1 MKIFKGIMV
10 LLVMMLIATGCQKVE
25 KPSDEVV
32 PDKNEVPFVRS
43 ASKVVKD
50 DKTKSTITS
59 QESYQIGTYITISI
73 YDEKEVPSTVFDEI
87 FYTIYDFEKMMSKN
101 IEMTN
106 VDQINDSA
114 GVAPVEVPEVL
125 YDVIA
130 LSISYGEM
138 SNGLFDVSIG
148 PVVNLWGIGTDDAAI
163 PDGDELKAAMEKVDY
178 RKIELDPDK
187 STVFLP
193 EEGMVLDLGAVAK
206 GYIADEVKKVIQK
219 NGYES
224 AIINLG
230 GNVLTVGLKPNSDHW
245 SVGVRDPQSEMGG
258 LVGILN
264 LEDNAIVSSGVYERF
279 FIKDNVRYH
288 HLINPETGYP
298 EQSNLLSI
306 SIVTGASVDGD
317 ALSTAGFLM
326 GFEKGYD
333 FIESIEGVDAMFVL
347 DDGSIYMTSG
357 IESKFLLTNNKY
369 TIKSK

>member
-1 MKIFKGIMV
+1 MKIFKGIM
-10 LLVMMLIATGCQKVE
+10 LLFVMMLIVVGCQKVE
-25 KPSDEVV
+25 NPPEEVI
-32 PDKNEVPFVRS
+32 PEEDEVPFVRS
-43 ASKVVKD
+43 ASKVVED
-50 DKTKSTITS
+50 EKTKSTITS

-73 YDEKEVPSTVFDEI
+73 YDDEEVPTDVFDEI

-101 IEMTN
+101 IEKTN
-106 VDQINDSA
+106 VDQVNDNA
-114 GVAPVEVPEVL
+114 GVAPVEVPEAL
-125 YDVIA
+125 YDLIV
-130 LSISYGEM
+130 LSLHYGEV
-138 SNGLFDVSIG
+138 SGGLFDVSIG
-148 PVVNLWGIGTDDAAI
+148 PVVNLWGIGSDDAAI
-163 PDGDELKAAMEKVDY
+163 PPDDELKAAMDKVDY

-187 STVFLP
+187 KSVYLP
-193 EEGMVLDLGAVAK
+193 EEGMVMDLGAVAK

-279 FIKDNVRYH
+279 FIEDNVRYH
-288 HLINPETGYP
+288 HLINPMTGYP

-317 ALSTAGFLM
+317 ALSTSAFLM
-326 GFEKGYD
+326 GFEKGYE
-333 FIESIEGVDAMFVL
+333 FIESLEGVDALFIL

-357 IESKFLLTNNKY
+357 IESRFMLTNNKY
-369 TIKSK
+369 EIKTK

>member
-10 LLVMMLIATGCQKVE
+10 LLVMMLIVVGCQKVE
-25 KPSDEVV
+25 KPSDEEV

-114 GVAPVEVPEVL
+114 GVSPVEVPEVL
-125 YDVIA
+125 YDLID
-130 LSISYGEM
+130 LSINYGEM
-138 SNGLFDVSIG
+138 SNGLFDISIG

-163 PDGDELKAAMEKVDY
+163 PDDDELKAAMEKVDY
-178 RKIELDPDK
+178 RKIELDPEK
-187 STVFLP
+187 NTVFLP

-279 FIKDNVRYH
+279 FMKDNVRYH
-288 HLINPETGYP
+288 HLINPDTGYP

-333 FIESIEGVDAMFVL
+333 FIESLEGVDAMFVL